1 MTDKEIIDLVVE
13 KVTEAY
19 HRGVMDGVKIAGSYQ
34 KAITTPIDF
43 TPDIPQSPLTV
54 SVYAA
59 PAYPRF
65 NEVITKME
73 VSNETSD

>member
-1 MTDKEIIDLVVE
+1 MTDKEIIDLVAE

-19 HRGVMDGVKIAGSYQ
+19 HRGVMDGIKIADTYR
-34 KAITTPIDF
+34 KAITTPMEF

-59 PAYPRF
+59 PPYPMW
-65 NEVITKME
+65 NGVATMTEVKE
-73 VSNETSD
+73 

>member
-1 MTDKEIIDLVVE
+1 MTDKEIIDLVAE

-19 HRGVMDGVKIAGSYQ
+19 HRGVMDGVKIADSYR
-34 KAITTPIDF
+34 KAITTPIEF
-43 TPDIPQSPLTV
+43 IPGIPQSPLTV
-54 SVYAA
+54 SVYSA

-73 VSNETSD
+73 VNNEESN